1 MLENFPQYGK
11 AFAMRLVTSQIRAT
25 QTTWSLNCGNL
36 VYHHTPDCNE
46 CFFLHFSERPT
57 CVCWIWR
64 NGETS
69 KVKLT
74 HRIPMPPVDASKYKP
89 HTKAAKSTHCIISL
103 SGKSDA
109 MSIGLLPTIPAMHNA
124 ILRFL
129 RIRYTCTS
137 SSSSNITRPDLPR
150 FTNHQLAIAITP
162 PQPR

>member
-46 CFFLHFSERPT
+46 CFFLHFSERPA

-109 MSIGLLPTIPAMHNA
+109 MSIGLCLQFR
-124 ILRFL
+124 L
-129 RIRYTCTS
+129 CTMPS
-137 SSSSNITRPDLPR
+137 YDSYVSGTHALAAAATLLDRTFPGSQT
-150 FTNHQLAIAITP
+150 TNLQ
-162 PQPR
+162 